1 MENNEKLNVYLNAI
15 YQNTKTAIQSIE
27 DILPKCEDE
36 ELKSELARE
45 EDGYNVISKEC
56 EAFAKAEAEIDTM
69 YADGQGKITPS
80 AELLLKDGE

>member
-36 ELKSELARE
+36 ELKSELAR
-45 EDGYNVISKEC
+45 
-56 EAFAKAEAEIDTM
+56 
-69 YADGQGKITPS
+69 
-80 AELLLKDGE
+80 